1 MTAAQLVCGRRAL
14 RFGERTLIMGV
25 VNVTPDS
32 FSGDGLFTGP
42 DWLERAVDVGRRMVA
57 DGADVLDVGGESTRP
72 GSEPVPLEEE
82 LRRVVPAVE
91 ALRAAVDVPISVDTT
106 KAEVAR
112 QALRAGA
119 DMVND
124 ISALRFDPD
133 MARVVADAGCG
144 VVLMHMKG
152 TPKDMQRD
160 PTYRDV
166 VAEVRDFLAE
176 RLRWAEHQGIP
187 RERVLLDPGFGFGKR
202 PGHNLALVR
211 HLRVFRELG
220 CPVLLGPSRK
230 STIGVVLGGLP
241 PWERVEGTA
250 AVVALAVAYGVDVV
264 RVHDVRVM
272 ARVARMA
279 DAVVR
284 GWTSTPEDA
293 WTGLS

>member
-1 MTAAQLVCGRRAL
+1 MTAVQLVCGRRAL
-14 RFGERTLIMGV
+14 RFGERTLVMGV

-42 DWLERAVDVGRRMVA
+42 DWLERVVDVGRRMVA
-57 DGADVLDVGGESTRP
+57 EGADLLDVGGESTRP

-160 PTYRDV
+160 PAYRDV

-202 PGHNLALVR
+202 PEHNLALVR

-293 WTGLS
+293 WTGSS

>member
-1 MTAAQLVCGRRAL
+1 MTAGQLRCGRRTL
-14 RFGERTLIMGV
+14 RCGERTLVMGV

-42 DWLERAVDVGRRMVA
+42 GWLERVVETGRRMVA
-57 DGADVLDVGGESTRP
+57 DGADLLDVGGESTRP
-72 GSEPVPLEEE
+72 GSEPVPLAEE

-112 QALRAGA
+112 EALRVGA

-144 VVLMHMKG
+144 VVIMHMKG
-152 TPKDMQRD
+152 TPKDMQQD
-160 PTYRDV
+160 PTYHDV
-166 VAEVRDFLAE
+166 VAEVRHFLAQ
-176 RLRWAEHQGIP
+176 RLRWAEDQGIS
-187 RERVLLDPGFGFGKR
+187 RDRVLLDPGFGFGKR
-202 PGHNLALVR
+202 PEHNLALVR
-211 HLRVFRELG
+211 NLRTFRDLG
-220 CPVLLGPSRK
+220 CPLLLGPSRK

-241 PWERVEGTA
+241 PSERVEGTA
-250 AVVALAVAYGVDVV
+250 AMVALAVAYGVDVV

-272 ARVARMA
+272 ARVVRMA

-284 GWTSTPEDA
+284 GWSPWEGP
-293 WTGLS
+293 WTASS

>member
-1 MTAAQLVCGRRAL
+1 MTAGQLLCGRRAL
-14 RFGERTLIMGV
+14 RCGQRTLVMGV

-32 FSGDGLFTGP
+32 FSGDGLFGGP
-42 DWLERAVDVGRRMVA
+42 GWLDRVVEVGRRMVA
-57 DGADVLDVGGESTRP
+57 DGADILDVGGESTRP
-72 GSEPVPLEEE
+72 GSEPVPVAEE

-124 ISALRFDPD
+124 ISALRFDPN

-152 TPKDMQRD
+152 TPKDMQRA
-160 PTYRDV
+160 PTYQDV
-166 VAEVRDFLAE
+166 VAEVRDFLAQ
-176 RLRWAEHQGIP
+176 RLRWAEDQGISHD
-187 RERVLLDPGFGFGKR
+187 RVLLDPGFGFGKG
-202 PGHNLALVR
+202 PEHNLALVR
-211 HLRVFRELG
+211 NLHTFRDLG
-220 CPVLLGPSRK
+220 CPLLLGPSRK

-272 ARVARMA
+272 ARVVRMA

-284 GWTSTPEDA
+284 GWSPGEGR
-293 WTGLS
+293 WTASS